1 LQQLLRV
8 CKVPAPAR
16 NPDKPI
22 AVGGDSG
29 QRYGIILA
37 KNEQAKKYDIKTGE
51 ALWQTRQ
58 KHPDLGDC
66 TDVF

>member
-1 LQQLLRV
+1 M
-8 CKVPAPAR
+8 
-16 NPDKPI
+16 
-22 AVGGDSG
+22 GGDSG